1 MGSTDIPLNDTG
13 RKEAEE
19 ARVILEKEPI
29 KHIISSPLSRA
40 LETAQIVNKNLQL
53 PLTIAPE
60 LSENRLGAL
69 EGMPAGTKKIPEE
82 LTASG
87 AELLEDFQQRI
98 LLGLK
103 KALDLPGPVLIVS
116 HGGVYMKLAHQMSWP
131 SIGILPNACPLMHTP
146 PSEYQESWHIS
157 FLDGSQSPFETH

>member
-1 MGSTDIPLNDTG
+1 M
-13 RKEAEE
+13 
-19 ARVILEKEPI
+19 EKEPI

-53 PLTIAPE
+53 PLNIAPE
-60 LSENRLGAL
+60 LCEHRLGNL
-69 EGMPAGTKKIPEE
+69 EGMAPRAQKTHEE
-82 LTASG
+82 LDTSG

-116 HGGVYMKLAHQMSWP
+116 HGGVYMKLAQKLSWP
-131 SIGILPNACPLMHTP
+131 SIGILPNSYPLIHAP
-146 PSEYQESWHIS
+146 PSEYQDSWRVS
-157 FLDGSQSPFETH
+157 FLDGSQSLFETH